1 MIKKFAATLKNKLPL
16 ILIILGVLIAAYPV
30 AGQLYARYQ
39 EDRMLEEW
47 LNSID
52 VNDLEDLAGTDPE
65 AACAELQKA
74 FGAEG
79 GTSGTDGDA
88 ESAAGLDDEES
99 GTDGSGGSKSS
110 GSDLSNQKVLGIIQ
124 IPKIK
129 VKDPIV
135 EGVGKSNLR
144 AGIGHIPGTPLPGQA
159 GNCALAGHRNY
170 ALKKLFRRLDELD
183 TGDEVTIITK
193 NEILKYTVTGKVV
206 VEPEDVSVLKSNVDE
221 NIISLITCTPHYVHS
236 HRLVVTAEL
245 VERAAREP

>member
-65 AACAELQKA
+65 AAYAELQKA

-129 VKDPIV
+129 VKDPI
-135 EGVGKSNLR
+135 
-144 AGIGHIPGTPLPGQA
+144 
-159 GNCALAGHRNY
+159 
-170 ALKKLFRRLDELD
+170 
-183 TGDEVTIITK
+183 
-193 NEILKYTVTGKVV
+193 
-206 VEPEDVSVLKSNVDE
+206 
-221 NIISLITCTPHYVHS
+221 
-236 HRLVVTAEL
+236 
-245 VERAAREP
+245 